1 MACILE
7 LKTGGN
13 KMTDVT
19 IQNDITYLFLQ
30 WIGWDY
36 NFWTVIFA
44 DIVLVAMFFGGIF
57 LMGLIFTLLGWLK

>member
-1 MACILE
+1 
-7 LKTGGN
+7 
-13 KMTDVT
+13 MTNVT

-44 DIVLVAMFFGGIF
+44 NIILVAMFFGGIF
-57 LMGLIFTLLGWLK
+57 LIGLIFMFLGWLK